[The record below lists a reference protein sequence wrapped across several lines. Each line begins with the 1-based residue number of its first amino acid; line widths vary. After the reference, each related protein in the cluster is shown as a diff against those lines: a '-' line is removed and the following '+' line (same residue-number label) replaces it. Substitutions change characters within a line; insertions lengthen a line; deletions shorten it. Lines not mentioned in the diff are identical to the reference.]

1 MIIVEL
7 QGGLGNQMFQ
17 YAFGKS
23 LAIKLDTPLY
33 FDTSCFELENEKS
46 DKMRP
51 YQLDLFNLPIKFAKK
66 NIINQF
72 LNPSKFQRGLNKF
85 RFLKKTYFKEYSF
98 LFDPKVNTQSPSVY
112 FEGYWQSEKYF
123 ATSDSIKQAFNFK
136 KSLNYESERL
146 KLEIFQKENSVSIHV
161 RRGDYIL
168 SPQNIQL
175 HGTCTIDYYKNA
187 INLIR
192 EYVNKSFFYFFSD
205 DPKWVEQNLVSDLT
219 NYTIVKHNQG
229 ADSWQDMALMS
240 KCKHHIIANSSFS
253 WWGAWLNPSPNKI
266 VIAPKNWFAK
276 PDLNQQSETLIPGN
290 WIRI

>member
-23 LAIKLDTPLY
+23 LAIKLNTPLY
-33 FDTSCFELENEKS
+33 FDISCFELENEKS

-85 RFLKKTYFKEYSF
+85 GFLKKTYYKEYSF
-98 LFDPKVNTQSPSVY
+98 LFDPKVNIQSPSVY
-112 FEGYWQSEKYF
+112 FGGYWQSEKYF
-123 ATSDSIKQAFNFK
+123 ATSDSIKQALNFK
-136 KSLNYESERL
+136 KSLNYESEML
-146 KLEIFQKENSVSIHV
+146 KLEILQKENSVSIHV

-168 SPQNIQL
+168 SPESIQF
-175 HGTCTIDYYKNA
+175 HGTCTIDYYKSA

-192 EYVNKSFFYFFSD
+192 EYVNKPFFYFFSD
-205 DPKWVEQNLVSDLT
+205 EPKWVEQNIVSGLT

-253 WWGAWLNPSPNKI
+253 WWGAWLNTSPNKI

-276 PDLNQQSETLIPGN
+276 PDLNQQSETLIPEN